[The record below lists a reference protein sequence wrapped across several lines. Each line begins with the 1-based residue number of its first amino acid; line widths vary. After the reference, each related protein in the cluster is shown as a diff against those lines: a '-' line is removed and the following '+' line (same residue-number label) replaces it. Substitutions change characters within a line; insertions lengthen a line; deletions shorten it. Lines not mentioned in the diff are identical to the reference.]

1 MFNGS
6 AYRQIS
12 RLTQIKNPSTKEGFF
27 SVISVVL
34 SINREFL
41 LSIPQ

>member
-27 SVISVVL
+27 RL
-34 SINREFL
+34 FL
-41 LSIPQ
+41 LFFQ